1 MIIGGA
7 VLTGLGGL
15 TLPLGIAM
23 LVDSQRLGEDDGFT
37 YLALG
42 VNFTTFGALFLSGG
56 LPLLIGGLVKRSKY
70 RRARASASFGFGRDS
85 AWAGATMR
93 F

>member
-1 MIIGGA
+1 MIAGGA
-7 VLTGLGGL
+7 VLTGLGAL

-23 LVDSQRLGEDDGFT
+23 LIDSKQLGEEEGFT

-42 VNFTTFGALFLSGG
+42 VNFTTFGAVFLAGG
-56 LPLLIGGLVKRSKY
+56 LPLLIAGLVKRSKHK
-70 RRARASASFGFGRDS
+70 RARATASFGITRER
-85 AWAGATMR
+85 AWVGATMR

>member
-1 MIIGGA
+1 MIIGGS
-7 VLTGLGGL
+7 VLTAIGGL

-23 LVDSQRLGEDDGFT
+23 LVDSKRLGDDEGFT

-56 LPLLIGGLVKRSKY
+56 LALLSPGLVKRSKY
-70 RRARASASFGFGRDS
+70 RRARATASFGFDRQS
-85 AWAGATMR
+85 AWAGVAMQ

>member
-7 VLTGLGGL
+7 VLSGVGGL

-23 LVDSQRLGEDDGFT
+23 LIDSQRLGEEEGFT

-42 VNFTTFGALFLSGG
+42 VNFTTFGALFLASG
-56 LPLLIGGLVKRSKY
+56 LPLLIAGLVRRSKHT
-70 RRARASASFGFGRDS
+70 RARATASFGFTREG
-85 AWAGATMR
+85 AWAGAAMR